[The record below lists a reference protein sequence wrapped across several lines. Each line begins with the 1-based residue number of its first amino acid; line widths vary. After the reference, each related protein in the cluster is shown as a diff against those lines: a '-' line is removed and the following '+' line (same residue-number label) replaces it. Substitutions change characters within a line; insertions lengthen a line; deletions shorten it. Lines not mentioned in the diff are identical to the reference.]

1 MSAVG
6 NGAGG
11 TGSVDAC
18 VRDIGTL
25 LTMDRPGDSEGI
37 RDAAVLIR
45 QGRIAWAGPAR
56 DLDPASV
63 RGLPTVSAEGGLV
76 TPGLVECHT
85 HLVFAGNRAGEF
97 EDRLSGRSYE
107 EIAQAGGGI
116 LATVR
121 ATRQASDDELLRL
134 AEERARD
141 FLEQGVTTLEV
152 KSGYG
157 LDLEQELRLLRVIG
171 RLGQR
176 VPVTVVPTFLGAHA
190 IPPEGR
196 GDRAAWVRDL
206 RDRWVPAVARQGI
219 ARFCDV
225 FCESMAFLV
234 GEAEEILQAG
244 LQHGL
249 RPKIHADQLSDCG
262 GSALAA
268 RVGAVSADHLDRAP
282 ESSFPA
288 LARAGTVAVLLP
300 GCMAALGRRDF
311 PDARPLRR
319 AGVRVA
325 LSTDFN
331 PGTSPTRNLPLMGTF
346 GMAWCGLTLWETWA
360 ALTIWAAAALG
371 MEGEVGRVAPGM
383 AADLV
388 AFRGED
394 PRGPFYEYGTSR
406 VSWVMR
412 GGRLAFRRDAREGA
426 GAPESPAVG
435 RGEGDG

>member
-1 MSAVG
+1 M
-6 NGAGG
+6 
-11 TGSVDAC
+11 DWWI
-18 VRDIGTL
+18 RDIGTL
-25 LTMDRPGDSEGI
+25 LTMDRPGDGDGV
-37 RDAAVLIR
+37 RDAAVVVR
-45 QGRIAWAGPAR
+45 RGRIAWAGAAR
-56 DLDPASV
+56 DLDPDLV
-63 RGLPTVSAEGGLV
+63 RDLPVLSAEGGLV

-97 EDRLSGRSYE
+97 EARLSGRSYE
-107 EIAQAGGGI
+107 EIAREGGGI

-121 ATRQASDDELLRL
+121 ATRQAGDDELLRL
-134 AEERARD
+134 AEDRARD

-157 LDLEQELRLLRVIG
+157 LDLEQELRLLRVIDRIG
-171 RLGQR
+171 RR
-176 VPVTVVPTFLGAHA
+176 VPLTVVPTFLGAHG

-196 GDRAAWVRDL
+196 GDRRAWVRDI
-206 RDRWVPAVARQGI
+206 RDRWIPEVARQGI

-225 FCESMAFLV
+225 FCESVAFDA
-234 GEAEEILQAG
+234 EESEEILRAG
-244 LQHGL
+244 LRHGL

-282 ESSFPA
+282 GPSLEA
-288 LARAGTVAVLLP
+288 MARAGTVAVLLP
-300 GCMAALGRRDF
+300 GCMPALGRRDF

-319 AGVRVA
+319 AGLRVA

-360 ALTIWAAAALG
+360 ALTTWAAAALG
-371 MEGEVGRVAPGM
+371 MDREVGRVAPGM
-383 AADLV
+383 AADLA

-412 GGRLAFRRDAREGA
+412 GGCLAFRRD
-426 GAPESPAVG
+426 P
-435 RGEGDG
+435 